1 MRYTVTIPHPMQKD
15 RGILFRRIPNPDI
28 PAVKW
33 EGENKPTLEPNQ
45 EFNRYTGN
53 IITYMYEP
61 VTVNALRY
69 AEFESDEDFTD
80 ARSAME
86 SYINQ
91 SGGMDFILD
100 TLINFQVE
108 KNNPTYMFTTTV
120 EVTGELDITT
130 LGLTDEDDIE
140 SYIENNLYVEANG
153 VGTEWGLDSEVQYIT
168 VEESDGNSTRL
179 P

>member
-15 RGILFRRIPNPDI
+15 RGILFRRVPNPNV
-28 PAVKW
+28 PALKW
-33 EGENKPTLEPNQ
+33 QGENKPTLEPNQ

-61 VTVNALRY
+61 VTVNDLRSV
-69 AEFESDEDFTD
+69 EFESNENFTD

-100 TLINFQVE
+100 TLIDFRVE
-108 KNNPTYMFTTTV
+108 KNNPTYTFTTTV

-130 LGLTDEDDIE
+130 LGLTDEDEIE
-140 SYIENNLYVEANG
+140 SYIEDNLYVEANG
-153 VGTEWGLDSEVQYIT
+153 VEAEWGLESEVQYT
-168 VEESDGNSTRL
+168 TFEESGDNSTRL